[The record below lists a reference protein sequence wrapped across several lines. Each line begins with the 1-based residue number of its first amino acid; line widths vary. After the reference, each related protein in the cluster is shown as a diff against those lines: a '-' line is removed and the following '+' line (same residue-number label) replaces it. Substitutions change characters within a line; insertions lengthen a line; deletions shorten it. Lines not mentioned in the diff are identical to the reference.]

1 MATESLSLYR
11 RRVTVMYD
19 RYGKELWRYEG
30 SIESQHIALGRFRSD
45 LPGMQIAGLDRLVR
59 ETTGR
64 A

>member
-1 MATESLSLYR
+1 
-11 RRVTVMYD
+11 MYD

-59 ETTGR
+59 GR
-64 A
+64 REGLNWQGRLVPA